1 MKNFIDQLFIF
12 NYSKYDFL
20 IIIYYIDIY
29 SLFGGFQ
36 EYYINPEVVNNR
48 SWVTSNTYLITEKM
62 KNLMPLFLVAQGQV
76 LSDA

>member
-1 MKNFIDQLFIF
+1 MKNFIDQLL
-12 NYSKYDFL
+12 KYLIIPNMIFL

-48 SWVTSNTYLITEKM
+48 SWVTSNTYLNYRENEKF
-62 KNLMPLFLVAQGQV
+62 NAFIFW
-76 LSDA
+76 